1 MSKKE
6 KSLMKK
12 VLNKKEGTSKW
23 LLVLQLIGAFF
34 LDLLRLIKN
43 IVVISLVSLFGIGII
58 VAIVLWIKI
67 EPTYTQYS
75 NLAQKTVNE
84 STYETFIPEQ
94 STYIYDS
101 DENIIAKLK
110 GEKDA
115 IYLPY
120 KDIPKYA
127 IDAFVAVE
135 DRTFWTNKG
144 IDIKGIIRVGIDFVK
159 TKGEEMHGASTIT
172 QQLARNIF
180 LTHEVSIER
189 KAKEM
194 LIAIKLTDKYS
205 KNEIMEFYIN
215 NICFSNGIYG
225 LEAASINY
233 FNKPSSE
240 LTLSQLCYL
249 CAIPNAPEYYN
260 PYKNPERAI
269 VRRDKILDDM
279 LEEGYISKIDY
290 EEAIKEEIIL
300 EKPEINFNDYQTTYA
315 IDCATKFLMEK
326 NGFEF
331 KYDFV
336 TNTEFKNYKKLY
348 EEEYQKTQEKLK
360 SSGYRIYTT
369 LDSSIQSKMQQI
381 IDEELAFDEEKNE
394 LTNIYSLQSALTV
407 IDNNTGKVIAL
418 IGGRSQENENN
429 IYTLNRAYQGYRQP
443 GSTFKPLVVYTP
455 ALMSG
460 YTKNTT
466 VYNISVTEAKKEDVN
481 VQELTGTPMSLKN
494 ALEQSKNGVAWQVFD
509 KLGPDYAMSFVSKM
523 KFSNISPDD
532 YFNSSSLGGLTYGTT
547 TTEMAAAYATLE
559 NHGQYKEATCLSQII
574 DIKEKNIYTEKE
586 MVEVYSA
593 KASDVMTEMMTGVLT
608 NGTAKKLNWY
618 DDTKMI
624 AACKTGTTNDSKD
637 GWLCGYTPYYTISVW
652 VGYDTP
658 KTLDDLYGATYPGQ
672 IWKKAMLSLIEGK
685 EIITEF
691 EKAEYPEEESP
702 SDLPLSA
709 YELYLPGRDDSEI
722 LSENYTV
729 YDYRSDRVIGE
740 KVTEIINKINALDK
754 SDVSFL
760 ENINSLYSEG
770 NFIIETIY
778 SRKYTTEMQTKLD
791 EAYNL
796 KLQ

>member
-6 KSLMKK
+6 KSLIKK
-12 VLNKKEGTSKW
+12 VLNKKEGTKKW
-23 LLVLQLIGAFF
+23 LLVIQLIGAFF
-34 LDLLRLIKN
+34 LDFLRLIKN
-43 IVVISLVSLFGIGII
+43 IIIISLISLFGIGTI
-58 VAIVLWIKI
+58 VAIILWIKI

-75 NLAQKTVNE
+75 NLAQKTVNK

-101 DENIIAKLK
+101 EENIIAKLK

-127 IDAFVAVE
+127 IDAFIAVE
-135 DRTFWTNKG
+135 DRTFWTNEG
-144 IDIKGIIRVGIDFVK
+144 IDIKGIIRVGVDFIK

-189 KAKEM
+189 KAKEI
-194 LIAIKLTDKYS
+194 LIAINLTNKYS
-205 KNEIMEFYIN
+205 KNEIMEFYVN

-269 VRRDKILDDM
+269 VRRDKILGDM
-279 LEEGYISKIDY
+279 LEEGCISKIDY

-300 EKPEINFNDYQTTYA
+300 EKPEINFNNYQATYA
-315 IDCATKFLMEK
+315 IDCATRFLMEK

-348 EEEYQKTQEKLK
+348 EEEYQKTQEELK

-369 LDSSIQSKMQQI
+369 LNSSVQTKMQQI
-381 IDEELAFDEEKNE
+381 IDEELAFNQEKNS

-407 IDNNTGKVIAL
+407 IDNDTGKVIAL
-418 IGGRSQENENN
+418 VGGRTQENEDNL
-429 IYTLNRAYQGYRQP
+429 YTLNRAYQGYRQP

-460 YTKNTT
+460 FTKNTT
-466 VYNISVTEAKKEDVN
+466 VYNIDVSKAKEKDVN
-481 VQELTGTPMSLKN
+481 VQELTGTPMRLQT
-494 ALEQSKNGVAWQVFD
+494 ALEQSKNGVAWQIFD
-509 KLGPDYAMSFVSKM
+509 KLGPLYTMSFVSKM
-523 KFSNISPDD
+523 QFSNISPDD

-547 TTEMAAAYATLE
+547 TTEMAAAYATLQ
-559 NHGQYKEATCLSQII
+559 NHGQYREATCLNQII
-574 DIKEKNIYTEKE
+574 DPKGKNIYTEKE
-586 MVEVYSA
+586 TVEVYSA

-608 NGTAKKLNWY
+608 SGTAAKLKWY
-618 DDTKMI
+618 NETKMI

-637 GWLCGYTPYYTISVW
+637 GWLCGYTPYYTVSVW
-652 VGYDTP
+652 VGYDIP

-672 IWKKAMLSLIEGK
+672 IWKKAMLSLIDKK

-709 YELYLPGRDDSEI
+709 YEKYLPGRSDSEI
-722 LSENYTV
+722 LSDNYTV

-740 KVTEIINKINALDK
+740 KVTEVINKINALDE
-754 SDVSFL
+754 SDPLFI
-760 ENINSLYSEG
+760 ENINSLYDEG
-770 NFIIETIY
+770 NSIIETIY
-778 SRKYTTEMQTKLD
+778 SRKYTTEMQTKLN
-791 EAYNL
+791 ESYNL

>member
-6 KSLMKK
+6 KSLIKK
-12 VLNKKEGTSKW
+12 VLNNKKGTSKW

-43 IVVISLVSLFGIGII
+43 IVVISLISLFGIGTI
-58 VAIVLWIKI
+58 VAIILWIKI

-135 DRTFWTNKG
+135 DRTFWTNEG